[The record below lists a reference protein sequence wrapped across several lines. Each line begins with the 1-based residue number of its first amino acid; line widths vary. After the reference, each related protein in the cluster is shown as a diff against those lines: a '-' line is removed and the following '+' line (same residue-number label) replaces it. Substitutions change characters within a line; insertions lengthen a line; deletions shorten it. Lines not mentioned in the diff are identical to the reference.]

1 MGMEAAFKDVFLP
14 PGKIKKNTALTV
26 AGTPC
31 PSLFAPHSRVSTK
44 SIRQWVSIH
53 SLIFPVSPA
62 YFCTVREGGFC
73 LLDLPQDVVF
83 DLPRLTMIG
92 DRQLYIENH
101 RGVLHF
107 SSDRLRLALSK
118 GELEVTGDGLVI
130 RTIWTEEVFVEGQ
143 IKNIEM
149 RE

>member
-1 MGMEAAFKDVFLP
+1 MRRMNRKLRKMAAD
-14 PGKIKKNTALTV
+14 
-26 AGTPC
+26 
-31 PSLFAPHSRVSTK
+31 
-44 SIRQWVSIH
+44 
-53 SLIFPVSPA
+53 
-62 YFCTVREGGFC
+62 

-118 GELEVTGDGLVI
+118 GELEITGQELVI

-143 IKNIEM
+143 IKHIEVRDM
-149 RE
+149 E